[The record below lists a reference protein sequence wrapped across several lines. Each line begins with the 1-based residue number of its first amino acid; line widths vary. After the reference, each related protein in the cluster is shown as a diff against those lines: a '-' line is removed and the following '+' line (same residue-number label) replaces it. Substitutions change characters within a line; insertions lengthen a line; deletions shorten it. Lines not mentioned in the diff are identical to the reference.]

1 MRKFA
6 VSFLFASCIAILV
19 SGCGG
24 SEPAPAPAAGSAP
37 AEKAE
42 AKPAPSAGKSAGKK
56 SPGVEPESNTP
67 ARRRD
72 KE

>member
-42 AKPAPSAGKSAGKK
+42 AKPAAGKVGKSSK
-56 SPGVEPESNTP
+56 NVEPETNTP